1 MEVKVGALILASLGL
16 LIAFVVVMGGLS
28 LKPTLRVFVD
38 FTDPG
43 GLQSGAPIR
52 MSGARVGRITAI
64 EFRGGEKDPKTGR
77 PELPIRV
84 VASIETQYQKAIH
97 DDARFLVTSQGV
109 LGEMFLAVEPGSPNR
124 PLIQDGAVVRG
135 ISPPRLDQVF
145 SEGFELLHLTYLGVT
160 QNREKIAETFDGLHA
175 TLTGTGRFFEKNGEK
190 LDRIVERLEA
200 ISLQAEETLAA
211 AREQYVDGPRV
222 NHIMS
227 NVEQTTTALNEE
239 LVPLLKDTRVLV
251 ADARKLSQALASD
264 EQLAAY
270 KSMTSDASATMKTVR
285 TAAGRADRIMAHV
298 QEGKGTA
305 GSIVM
310 DEALYDDLQ
319 ELVRDLKHNPWKF
332 FWRQ

>member
-28 LKPTLRVFVD
+28 LKPTLRVYVD
-38 FTDPG
+38 FSDPG

-52 MSGARVGRITAI
+52 MAGARIGRITAI

-77 PELPIRV
+77 PEMPIRV
-84 VASIETQYQKAIH
+84 VVNIETQYQKAIH
-97 DDARFLVTSQGV
+97 DDAVFFVTSQGM
-109 LGEMFLAVEPGSPNR
+109 LGEMFLAVEPGSPEK
-124 PLIQDGAVVRG
+124 PLIQDGAIMRG
-135 ISPPRLDQVF
+135 VSPPRLDLLF
-145 SEGFELLHLTYLGVT
+145 SEGFELLHLAYLGVS
-160 QNREKIAETFDGLHA
+160 QNQQKISETFDGLHA
-175 TLTGTGRFFEKNGEK
+175 TLTGTGRFFDKNGEK
-190 LDRIVERLEA
+190 LDKIVDRLDTL
-200 ISLQAEETLAA
+200 SLQAEETLAA

-227 NVEQTTTALNEE
+227 NVEQTTTSLNED

-251 ADARKLSQALASD
+251 ADARRITQALGSE
-264 EQLAAY
+264 EQVAAY
-270 KSMTSDASATMKTVR
+270 KSMTNDATATLKTVR
-285 TAAGRADRIMAHV
+285 NVADRADAIVAHV
-298 QEGKGTA
+298 QQGKGTA
-305 GSIVM
+305 GAIVM